1 MSKEVDL
8 ERIAEALEGIDAS
21 LCSIAR
27 WVAMAGEGSMSTAE
41 RMGDLTRA
49 VDRLREE
56 APIRGR

>member
-1 MSKEVDL
+1 MSKETDL

-27 WVAMAGEGSMSTAE
+27 WTSMAGEGAMSTAE
-41 RMGDLTRA
+41 RMHDVMRSI
-49 VDRLREE
+49 DRLREE